1 MNKDITY
8 FLNDYYILL
17 RCLVEN
23 EVNGKKGSFVP
34 LSQNDLSKET
44 GFCKAKVNKL
54 IRQLIKDGYVNF
66 LDNSKYTIN
75 KKGYNVYNYIEK
87 H

>member
-17 RCLVEN
+17 KSLVEN
-23 EVNGKKGSFVP
+23 EVSGKKGTFVP

-54 IRQLIKDGYVNF
+54 LRQLIQDGYVNS
-66 LDNSKYTIN
+66 LDSGKYSLN
-75 KKGYNVYNYIEK
+75 KKSYMAYNSLNK
-87 H
+87 

>member
-1 MNKDITY
+1 MNKNITY

-17 RCLVEN
+17 KSLVEN

-54 IRQLIKDGYVNF
+54 IRQLIKDGYVNS
-66 LDNSKYTIN
+66 LDSSKYTIN
-75 KKGYNVYNYIEK
+75 KKGKNAYNALENL
-87 H
+87 